1 MANIEKEKLCKLA
14 DKKYPKKKFAE
25 YAELI
30 REAAYICEKCGRAA
44 AVKKNLCKPQKIEI

>member
-1 MANIEKEKLCKLA
+1 LANIDKEKLCKLA

-30 REAAYICEKCGRAA
+30 RKAAYICEKCGRAA